1 MTELTLAEFVETIQW
16 FFVAGASIAVGYH
29 LGVGTCRLLAS
40 VIRRA
45 KR

>member
-1 MTELTLAEFVETIQW
+1 MSEITLNEYIETVQW